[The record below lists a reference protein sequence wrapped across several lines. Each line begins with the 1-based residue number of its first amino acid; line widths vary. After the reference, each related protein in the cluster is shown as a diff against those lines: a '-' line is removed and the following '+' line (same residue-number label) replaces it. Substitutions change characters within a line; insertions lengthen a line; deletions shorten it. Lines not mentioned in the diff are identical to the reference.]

1 MRLDCPSAM
10 FSPENALATNPE
22 VRLVGYL
29 LYCLPIALS
38 KISRKYLCGYPAG
51 PAMLQQAP
59 QLPEDFDYIGHIL
72 VRRAI

>member
-1 MRLDCPSAM
+1 MRVDCPSAM
-10 FSPENALATNPE
+10 FSPENALATNPD

-51 PAMLQQAP
+51 PVMLQHAR
-59 QLPEDFDYIGHIL
+59 QLSQDFDHIGHIL
-72 VRRAI
+72 VRGAI